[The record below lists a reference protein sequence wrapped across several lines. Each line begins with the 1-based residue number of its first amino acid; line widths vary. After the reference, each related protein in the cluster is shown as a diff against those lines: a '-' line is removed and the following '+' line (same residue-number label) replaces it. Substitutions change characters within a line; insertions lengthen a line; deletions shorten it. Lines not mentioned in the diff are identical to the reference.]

1 MKGYQLPKEM
11 RKELAKPMDLLF
23 EGSPELSIPKAINFL
38 KDYEI
43 TYNQLNSKRYIICV
57 GDVVSESFFADSYL
71 SERVAYY
78 FIDGKTLRTQI
89 KGAMNTANIDNITIK
104 NPQGFI
110 SDEALKIINNLEFQ
124 DKPHPTLVFVDGE
137 EDLLALPLIL
147 SLPQNYLLFYGQP
160 PITDAQPP
168 TPAGLGLLVV
178 TSNLKQKIQKLID
191 RFEKIQI

>member
-1 MKGYQLPKEM
+1 
-11 RKELAKPMDLLF
+11 
-23 EGSPELSIPKAINFL
+23 
-38 KDYEI
+38 
-43 TYNQLNSKRYIICV
+43 
-57 GDVVSESFFADSYL
+57 
-71 SERVAYY
+71 
-78 FIDGKTLRTQI
+78 
-89 KGAMNTANIDNITIK
+89 
-104 NPQGFI
+104 
-110 SDEALKIINNLEFQ
+110 LEFQ